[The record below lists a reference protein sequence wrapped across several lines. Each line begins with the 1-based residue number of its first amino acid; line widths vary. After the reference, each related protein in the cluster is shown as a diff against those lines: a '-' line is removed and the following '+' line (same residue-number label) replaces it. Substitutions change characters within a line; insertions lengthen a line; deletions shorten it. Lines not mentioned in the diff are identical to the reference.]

1 MKYRK
6 FGKLDWEVSV
16 LGFGA
21 MRLPILENDQSKI
34 VEPEAIEMIR
44 TAIDSGVNYV
54 DTAYG
59 YHGGN
64 SEVLV
69 GKALGDG
76 YRNKVRLATKLFPH
90 AVQTAADFDRLLD
103 EQLKKLSTD
112 HIDFYLL
119 HGINKTSWPKLRDLG
134 VLEWSEKAKADG
146 RIRDLG
152 FSFHDTLDVFKEI
165 IDAYDQ
171 WTFCQIQYNFMDT
184 EYQAGTEGLQYAA
197 GKGLGIVIMEPLRG
211 GALAK
216 KPPENVAKAYAGSKT
231 QRSQADWALQW
242 VWNHPEVSV
251 VLSGMSTMT
260 QVTENLASADRSG
273 PASLSMED
281 LAIIDRVREEYITSC
296 PIPCTGCRYC
306 MPCPNDVDI
315 PGILSIYNNGYM
327 YDEHRMARF
336 YYRQLPR
343 ESQAD
348 KCVQCDECGEKC
360 PQDFDI
366 PEALAKVHGW
376 LGPKPKA

>member
-1 MKYRK
+1 M
-6 FGKLDWEVSV
+6 
-16 LGFGA
+16 
-21 MRLPILENDQSKI
+21 
-34 VEPEAIEMIR
+34 
-44 TAIDSGVNYV
+44 

-64 SEVLV
+64 SERLV
-69 GKALGDG
+69 AKALADG
-76 YRNKVRLATKLFPH
+76 YRNKVRLATKLWPP
-90 AVQTAADFDRLLD
+90 AVQTPADFDKLLN
-103 EQLKKLSTD
+103 EQLKKLNTD

-119 HGINKTSWPKLRDLG
+119 HGLNKASWPKLRDLD

-165 IDAYDQ
+165 IDAYEQ

-184 EYQAGTEGLQYAA
+184 EFQAGTEGLKYAA
-197 GKGLGIVIMEPLRG
+197 SKGLGVVVMEPLRG

-216 KPPENVAKAYAGSKT
+216 KPPEGVAKVYASSPI

-251 VLSGMSTMT
+251 ALSGMSTLT
-260 QVTENLASADRSG
+260 QVTENLASADRSCPG
-273 PASLSMED
+273 GFSRED
-281 LAIIDRVREEYITSC
+281 LDVIDQVREEYVKSC

-306 MPCPNDVDI
+306 MPCPNNVDI
-315 PGILSIYNNGYM
+315 PHIFSIYNTGYM
-327 YDEHRMARF
+327 YEDHRMARF
-336 YYRQLPR
+336 YYRQLPP
-343 ESQAD
+343 ETQANQ
-348 KCVQCDECGEKC
+348 CVQCGECGEKC

-376 LGPKPKA
+376 LGPKPAA

>member
-6 FGKLDWEVSV
+6 FGKLNWEVSA

-21 MRLPILENDQSKI
+21 MRLPVLDNDQSKI
-34 VEPEAIEMIR
+34 VEPEAIQLIR
-44 TAIDSGVNYV
+44 SAIDSGVNYV

-64 SEVLV
+64 SERLV

-76 YRNKVRLATKLFPH
+76 YRNKVRLATKLWPP
-90 AVQTAADFDRLLD
+90 AIQTPADFDRLLS
-103 EQLKKLSTD
+103 EQLNKLQTD

-119 HGINKTSWPKLRDLG
+119 HGMNKTSWPKLRDLG

-165 IDAYDQ
+165 VDAYDQ

-184 EYQAGTEGLQYAA
+184 EFQAGTEGLEYAA
-197 GKGLGIVIMEPLRG
+197 AKGLGVVIMEPLRG

-216 KPPENVAKAYAGSKT
+216 KPPESVAKVYASSPI

-251 VLSGMSTMT
+251 VLSGMTTMT
-260 QVTENLASADRSG
+260 QVTENLASADRSN
-273 PASLSMED
+273 PESFSRED
-281 LAIIDRVREEYITSC
+281 LDVIDRVREEYIKSC

-315 PGILSIYNNGYM
+315 PHIFSIYNTGYM
-327 YDEHRMARF
+327 YEDHRMARF
-336 YYRQLPR
+336 YYRQLPP
-343 ESQAD
+343 ETQANQ
-348 KCVQCDECGEKC
+348 CVQCGECGEKC

-366 PEALAKVHGW
+366 TEALAKVHGW
-376 LGPKPKA
+376 LGPKPTA